1 MVAKIFSGFILAF
14 CLLSHSLIWA
24 ASGSNGFSVSSSA
37 TKESLQYSPEQIVRF
52 AKKVETVMAKKGA
65 YVAILAR
72 KGRPASEMPQG
83 MVYTHTAFAVYS
95 TITTKDGRQLP
106 GYAIYNL
113 YQRADQPDVSDL
125 VTDFPPDF
133 FAGVAELEA
142 GLILPSPK
150 LQQRLLATITSPTYG
165 ALHDSHYS
173 VIANP
178 FTLGRQNCTEFVLDV
193 INAAIYQTD
202 DITRIK
208 MNERDYFQAQ
218 QVNVNP
224 FKLLLG
230 SWFTSEVSLSDQP
243 GDAVTATFTTIGE
256 YLLKYDKGAE
266 LLRVL
271 PD

>member
-1 MVAKIFSGFILAF
+1 MLRKIVYGAVLSLS
-14 CLLSHSLIWA
+14 LLCSSLVWS
-24 ASGSNGFSVSSSA
+24 ASGSSGFSVSS
-37 TKESLQYSPEQIVRF
+37 TDKGEVLQYSPEQIVHF
-52 AKKVETVMAKKGA
+52 AKKVEEVMARKGA

-72 KGRPASEMPQG
+72 KGRPASEMPEG

-95 TITTKDGRQLP
+95 TITTQDGRQVP

-113 YQRADQPDVSDL
+113 YQRAEQPDVSDL

-142 GLILPSPK
+142 GLIIPSPR
-150 LQQRLLATITSPTYG
+150 LQQRLLATITSPVYG
-165 ALHDSHYS
+165 RLHDPHYS

-193 INAAIYQTD
+193 LNAAIYQTD
-202 DITRIK
+202 DIKQIK
-208 MNERDYFQAQ
+208 MNERAYFHAQ
-218 QVNVNP
+218 PVNVNP

-230 SWFTSEVSLSDQP
+230 SVFSSEVSLSDQP
-243 GDAVTATFTTIGE
+243 GDAVTATFTKIGE

-266 LLRVL
+266 VLTVL
-271 PD
+271 P